1 MMICDDSWDMHDDD
15 DDDGDDDDDCHGSH
29 VHLHIESPPTWHF
42 RNTQPFRNSG
52 AEQRQ
57 GCTVQFSW
65 AGFQPS
71 VYMGRTWELH
81 GFIADVLGI

>member
-1 MMICDDSWDMHDDD
+1 M
-15 DDDGDDDDDCHGSH
+15 
-29 VHLHIESPPTWHF
+29 
-42 RNTQPFRNSG
+42 QPFRNSG

-65 AGFQPS
+65 AGFQPT